1 MGAHFPSAL
10 FQHPVSHL
18 GVSFRRV
25 RKSKLSSH
33 EWPRK
38 QSNMMPCLLLHLS
51 AFYALL
57 PSSLLSAGS
66 LTHLYNCNW
75 YLLVYLF
82 VTRATACPYAL
93 WEKPPLET
101 LLETL
106 WLGLIWSFFPTHL
119 RKVSSS
125 DHGLGTTHPFP
136 RESRAVVPLSSP
148 LHSSFLIWVSF
159 ELIFPFLS
167 LFRVFYTSYI
177 L

>member
-1 MGAHFPSAL
+1 MSDPEN
-10 FQHPVSHL
+10 
-18 GVSFRRV
+18 
-25 RKSKLSSH
+25 SS
-33 EWPRK
+33 
-38 QSNMMPCLLLHLS
+38 NVMPCLPLHPS

-75 YLLVYLF
+75 YPLVYLF
-82 VTRATACPYAL
+82 VTKATACPYVL

-106 WLGLIWSFFPTHL
+106 WLGLTWSFFPTHL
-119 RKVSSS
+119 HKASSS
-125 DHGLGTTHPFP
+125 DHGLDTTHPIP
-136 RESRAVVPLSSP
+136 RGSRAVVSLSSP
-148 LHSSFLIWVSF
+148 FHSSLLIWVRF
-159 ELIFPFLS
+159 DLIFPFLS